1 MVKLS
6 TAIMHVAIS
15 GFRDPNE
22 IPRAS
27 AAQYALFLAH
37 IAWNTANGEPPQ
49 KEWIENL
56 RSKLMYEGNIDG
68 IFQSKNENYLIRIMT
83 NYKRA
88 TYPNDSRILEA
99 CGYINGKVQ
108 ASWRGQKN

>member
-27 AAQYALFLAH
+27 AAQYALFLTH
-37 IAWNTANGEPPQ
+37 IAWNTANGESPQ
-49 KEWIENL
+49 KELIENL
-56 RSKLMYEGNIDG
+56 SSKLMYEGNIDG
-68 IFQSKNENYLIRIMT
+68 IFQSKNENHLIRIMT

-108 ASWRGQKN
+108 ASWRGQRS